1 MRGRPKKNGAKTERM
16 QIRLT
21 KEQCSTLSYLCS
33 RTKLSKSEI
42 LGKGLE
48 MYSNFIKSI

>member
-1 MRGRPKKNGAKTERM
+1 MRGRPKKDDAKTERM

-21 KEQCSTLSYLCS
+21 EEQFNTLLYLCS

-48 MYSNFIKSI
+48 MYSNFVKSI

>member
-1 MRGRPKKNGAKTERM
+1 MRGRPKKDGAKTERM

-21 KEQCSTLSYLCS
+21 KEQYSTLSYLCS

-48 MYSNFIKSI
+48 MYSDFIKSI